1 MSSSWVRASIQRVGR
16 AVEQEAEA
24 LGQVAQVGGLAV
36 QQEEEQQPAE
46 LRVAQPGVGFLGAL
60 ELPDRD
66 VVRAERDVTW
76 LHHARGEPHVSGPV
90 DQVVEDLGWG

>member
-36 QQEEEQQPAE
+36 QQEEEQQPLE
-46 LRVAQPGVGFLGAL
+46 LRVAQPGVGFL
-60 ELPDRD
+60 
-66 VVRAERDVTW
+66 
-76 LHHARGEPHVSGPV
+76 
-90 DQVVEDLGWG
+90 